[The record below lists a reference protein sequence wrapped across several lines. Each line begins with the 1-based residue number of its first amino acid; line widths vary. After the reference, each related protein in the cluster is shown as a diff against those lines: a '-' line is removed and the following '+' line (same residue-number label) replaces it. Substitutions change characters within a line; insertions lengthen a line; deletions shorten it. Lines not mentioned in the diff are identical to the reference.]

1 MSLILANM
9 MFLWI
14 AAIIV
19 FVVLEAMTQGLVSIW
34 FAGGALAACI
44 VALLKVKIWTQIAV
58 FLIVSIVLILLTRPL
73 QKKLAEKLQKTN
85 VDALIGRTGTVAE
98 EIPAGETGRVHLEG
112 KLWTARNENCEP
124 IPVGSKVTVI
134 AIEGVTLT
142 VKTGC

>member
-1 MSLILANM
+1 MFSLPGHVLFWIVALLIFLA
-9 MFLWI
+9 
-14 AAIIV
+14 V
-19 FVVLEAMTQGLVSIW
+19 EAVSAGLVSIW